1 MNTKWAMTA
10 VLAVVSAAAAQGVAP
25 ALMVQSKGKSV
36 PLRTSR
42 VDVQVRIL
50 GYVAQT
56 SMTLTFRNDLD
67 RPLAGEL
74 YFPLPQGA
82 VVSGYALDINKRLVD
97 AVAVEKD
104 RGRQVLE
111 TEMRKGVDPGLVEWT
126 RGNNFRTRVFPIPA
140 RGTRTVRVD
149 YVSEL
154 PPGKGSTSWGLP
166 LNFRE
171 KVDEF
176 RLRVEVVRG
185 PQQPVVARGGPDGLA
200 FEKWQDGY
208 AAEKTLKN
216 AALAQDLVID
226 LPETDLPPVL
236 VEKDELGDVYFV
248 VNDFPAVPPA
258 EPGPRPGNTTVF
270 WDASGS
276 RGQGPRKR
284 EIELLKRF
292 LAGADTRVELV
303 VFRDA
308 AEPARRFEVRGGD
321 TKELSAA
328 LENVIY
334 DGGTQLGCISPRPG
348 AAPDLYLLFSDGLST
363 IGREEVE
370 NLAAPLIAVSAD
382 TSADHALL
390 ASLAGR
396 TGGQYLNLGRL
407 DERAA
412 LELMGKPVF
421 SFLSATIDGKSV
433 AADDLAYPSQPQ
445 AVQGR
450 FTLAGRLADASR
462 PAKLVLSYG
471 TAGKVTQQSTL
482 EVSPG
487 RAVAGSMLR
496 RLWGQKKVE
505 QLMARPE
512 ANESQIAAVGKQF
525 GLVTPRTSLIVLES
539 LEQYLE
545 HEIAPPKTL
554 PEMRNAYLAEMDA
567 RTARK
572 KKEDQSKLDRVLAM
586 WNERVK
592 WWQSEFKYPKD
603 FRYKESQKDEQ
614 AAVASPPAGR
624 PPTINAPRT
633 GAAAPEPARP
643 MAPPPPAPAAAPR
656 EGNGRGLF
664 DEDRADRG
672 GVPAERSVAPSQLAG
687 GQGGGGPAFAL
698 KGDDSSR
705 VAQPGVMVKAWDP
718 KTPYL
723 EAIKRAEPARRYEA
737 YLAQRKAFAA
747 SPAFFLDCGDYFLQ
761 QGDAATGLRVLSNL
775 AELELENAALIRVL
789 AYRLAQAGQLDLA
802 AGLFEEALKMRPEEP
817 QSYRDLALVLAR
829 RGLERADRNVRRRSE
844 EEAQADA
851 KAARGDLQ
859 RAMDLLAKVVM
870 GKWDR
875 FEEIEVIALMEL
887 NRVLAVAERA
897 LPGQAPRPMLD
908 ERLIKLLDCDVR
920 IVLTWD
926 ADMTD
931 MDLHVVEPTGERA
944 FYSHNRT
951 TIGGLVSKD
960 FTDGYGP
967 EEYLLRKAMPG
978 MYKVEINYFG
988 SRAATIQGPVTVQAE
1003 VITHFGRP
1011 NEKRRSLTLRLTEK
1025 KETFELG
1032 QIEF

>member
-1 MNTKWAMTA
+1 MKTKWAVAA
-10 VLAVVSAAAAQGVAP
+10 VLAIVSAAAAQGVAP
-25 ALMVQSKGKSV
+25 ALVAQVKGKSV
-36 PLRTSR
+36 PLRISR
-42 VDVQVRIL
+42 VDVEARIV
-50 GYVAQT
+50 GYLAQT
-56 SMTLTFRNDLD
+56 SMTLTFRNDLN

-82 VVSGYALDINKRLVD
+82 VVSGYALDIKGRLVD

-111 TEMRKGVDPGLVEWT
+111 TEIRKGVDPGLVEWT

-140 RGTRTVRVD
+140 RGSRTVRVD

-154 PPGKGSTSWGLP
+154 PPGKGNTSWGLP
-166 LNFRE
+166 LNFRD

-185 PQQPVVARGGPDGLA
+185 PGRPVIARGGPEGLG
-200 FEKWQDGY
+200 FEKWQDGF
-208 AAEKTLKN
+208 AAEKTLKD
-216 AALAQDLVID
+216 AALSQDLVID
-226 LPETDLPPVL
+226 LPDTSCPPVL

-248 VNDFPAVPPA
+248 VNDFPVAPPA
-258 EPGPRPGNTTVF
+258 EPAPRPRNVTVF

-276 RGQGPRKR
+276 RAAGDRKR
-284 EIELLKRF
+284 EIGLLRRF
-292 LAGADTRVELV
+292 LAGADAQVDLV

-308 AEPARRFEVRGGD
+308 PEAPRRFDVRGGD
-321 TKELSAA
+321 TAELAAA
-328 LENVIY
+328 LENVVY
-334 DGGTQLGCISPRPG
+334 DGGTQLGRISPAPG
-348 AAPDLYLLFSDGLST
+348 AAGVPDLYLLFSDGLST
-363 IGREEVE
+363 FGRGEVE
-370 NLAAPLIAVSAD
+370 NLAAPLVAVSAD
-382 TSADHALL
+382 ASADHALL
-390 ASLAGR
+390 GSLAAR
-396 TGGQYLNLGRL
+396 TGGQYLNLARL
-407 DERAA
+407 DDQAA

-421 SFLSATIDGKSV
+421 SFLSATINGKGV
-433 AADDLAYPSQPQ
+433 AGADLAYPSQPQ

-450 FTLAGRLADASR
+450 FTLAGRLDDPSR
-462 PAKLVLSYG
+462 PAKVVLSYG
-471 TAGKVTQQSTL
+471 LAGKTIRQSEF
-482 EVSPG
+482 EVSPAG
-487 RAVAGSMLR
+487 AVSGAVLR
-496 RLWGQKKVE
+496 RLWAQKKVD
-505 QLMARPE
+505 QLLARPE

-525 GLVTPRTSLIVLES
+525 GLVTPFTSLIVLES
-539 LEQYLE
+539 IEQYLE
-545 HEIAPPKTL
+545 HEIAPPKSL

-567 RTARK
+567 RAARK
-572 KKEDQSKLDRVLAM
+572 KKDDQSKLDRVLAM
-586 WNERVK
+586 WGERVK

-603 FRYKESQKDEQ
+603 FRYREPKEAKNEE
-614 AAVASPPAGR
+614 R
-624 PPTINAPRT
+624 PGNAPAQSL
-633 GAAAPEPARP
+633 GGMSAPRPAS
-643 MAPPPPAPAAAPR
+643 PAPAAVPEAST
-656 EGNGRGLF
+656 GRGLF
-664 DEDRADRG
+664 DEGAA
-672 GVPAERSVAPSQLAG
+672 PARSAAG
-687 GQGGGGPAFAL
+687 DAFGGGSGGAL
-698 KGDDSSR
+698 KDGADSSR
-705 VAQPGVMVKAWDP
+705 VSEPGVVVKAWDP

-723 EAIKRAEPARRYEA
+723 EAIKKAQPDGRYEA

-761 QGDAATGLRVLSNL
+761 QGDLPTGLRVLSNL
-775 AELELENAALIRVL
+775 AELELENAALLRVL
-789 AYRLAQAGQLDLA
+789 AYRLFQAGQLDLA
-802 AGLFEEALKMRPEEP
+802 VALFEEAMKMRPEEP
-817 QSYRDLALVLAR
+817 QSYRDLALALGR
-829 RGLERADRNVRRRSE
+829 RGLARANRNVRQRSL

-851 KAARGDLQ
+851 RAARDDLQ

-887 NRVLAVAERA
+887 NQMRAAAERA
-897 LPGQAPRPMLD
+897 LPGQAPRPELD
-908 ERLIKLLDCDVR
+908 PRLLTLLDCDVR

-931 MDLHVVEPTGERA
+931 MDLHVVEPSGERA
-944 FYSHNRT
+944 FYGHNRT

-967 EEYLLRKAMPG
+967 EEYLLRKAMTG
-978 MYKVEINYFG
+978 MYKVEINYYG